1 MNYKELLN
9 RCKEK
14 PGWLGTRE
22 QKDAGSQTKYR
33 AWVAKQDDIN
43 DKEKEKDTNY

>member
-22 QKDAGSQTKYR
+22 QKDAGSQAKYNT
-33 AWVAKQDDIN
+33 WVAKQDDLYE
-43 DKEKEKDTNY
+43 KEKEKNS